1 MAIRSVEEEMER
13 ISLVSAPIRSTA
25 WLSWIARLSMA
36 IISSVLARTASIS
49 SRAEASIFSARS
61 RISTE

>member
-1 MAIRSVEEEMER
+1 MER